1 MKKSLIISDLD
12 GTLLNSDG
20 KLSEYTVGTL
30 NCLIDCGMYF
40 TFATARTIYS
50 AKHITS
56 KLNINVP
63 CILNNGA
70 SVYDMNIGKYIRN
83 ACISCEVSERI
94 ISVFRKND
102 VNCFMFKFV
111 DNILSTFYD
120 KVTDELMKTYVAERK
135 EKFLHPFFECNDLVS
150 EINGSEIYINSTGSY
165 EDLLPIRNAV
175 AEIEGADCA
184 FYKDTYTD
192 KWFLEIFSN
201 EASKAN
207 GIKFLRKAY
216 GFEHIIVF
224 GDNLNDLSMFE
235 EADTKIAVGN
245 AHPDVKDAADFIVG
259 SNDDDGVA
267 REIKERFLFDMAT
280 KGFQ

>member
-20 KLSEYTVGTL
+20 KLSEYTVETL
-30 NCLIDCGMYF
+30 NWLIDCGIYF

-50 AKHITS
+50 AKPITS

-70 SVYDMNIGKYIRN
+70 SVYDMNTGKYIRN
-83 ACISCEVSERI
+83 AYISHEVSEQI
-94 ISVFRKND
+94 ISLFRKND
-102 VNCFMFKFV
+102 INCFMFKFV
-111 DNILSTFYD
+111 DNILNTFYD

-135 EKFLHPFFECNDLVS
+135 EKFLHPFFECSDLVS
-150 EINGSEIYINSTGSY
+150 EINGSEIYINSTGCY
-165 EDLLPIRNAV
+165 QDLLPIRNAV
-175 AEIEGADCA
+175 AEIKGADCA

-207 GIKFLRKAY
+207 GIKFLRKEY
-216 GFEHIIVF
+216 GFEHITVF

-245 AHPDVKDAADFIVG
+245 AHTDVKDVADFIVG

-267 REIKERFLFDMAT
+267 REMKERFLFDMAT
-280 KGFQ
+280 GGFQ

>member
-20 KLSEYTVGTL
+20 KLSDYTAETL
-30 NCLIDCGMYF
+30 NWLTGCGIYF

-50 AKHITS
+50 AKPITS
-56 KLNINVP
+56 GLNINVP

-70 SVYDMNIGKYIRN
+70 SVYDMNTGKYIRN
-83 ACISCEVSERI
+83 AYISHEVSKQI

-135 EKFLHPFFECNDLVS
+135 RKFLHPFFECSDLVN
-150 EINGSEIYINSTGSY
+150 EIDGSEIYINSTGNY
-165 EDLLPIRNAV
+165 ENLLPIRNAV

-192 KWFLEIFSN
+192 KWFLEIFSCD
-201 EASKAN
+201 ASKAN
-207 GIKFLRKAY
+207 GIKFLREKY
-216 GFEHIIVF
+216 GFEHITVF

-235 EADTKIAVGN
+235 QADIKIAVGN

-267 REIKERFLFDMAT
+267 RELKDRFLFKVLMN
-280 KGFQ
+280 